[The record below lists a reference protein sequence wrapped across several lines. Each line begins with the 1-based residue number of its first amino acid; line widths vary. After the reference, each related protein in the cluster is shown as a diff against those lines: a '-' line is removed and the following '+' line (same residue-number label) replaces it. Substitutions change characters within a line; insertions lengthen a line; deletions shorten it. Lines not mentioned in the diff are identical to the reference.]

1 MTQRGR
7 LRRVAVHV
15 AGEPPAG
22 ARLLFGEDPAEAARR
37 AAGLDA
43 QAVLEPVEVRT
54 ELASVP
60 GPGGPVGPHIDRVF
74 YRVRGAPGE
83 VPDAAPPAAADL
95 VAEEPARPGPALRR
109 FAAYGLVTDPGGR
122 LLLSL
127 IAPGYPGEGTWHLPG
142 GGVDDGED
150 PRAALRREV
159 FEETGQHAG
168 VGRLVGVRH
177 HHRSG
182 QMGPESATT
191 EIYAVWA
198 FFHAHVARPT
208 DPRVT
213 EEQGSTADCAWFTPE
228 ELPRIPLSAT
238 ARKGLAAL
246 APPGS

>member
-1 MTQRGR
+1 MTPPGP
-7 LRRVAVHV
+7 LRRVTVHV
-15 AGEPPAG
+15 AGEVPAG

-43 QAVLEPVEVRT
+43 RTPLEPVEVRT

-60 GPGGPVGPHIDRVF
+60 GAGGPVGLHIDRVF
-74 YRVRGAPGE
+74 YRVPGSA
-83 VPDAAPPAAADL
+83 AAPSAEAVPAAADL

-109 FAAYGLVTDPGGR
+109 FAAYGLVTDPDGR

-150 PRAALRREV
+150 ARAALRREV

-177 HHRSG
+177 HHRTG
-182 QMGPESATT
+182 QMGPESAAT

-208 DPRVT
+208 APRVV
-213 EEQGSTADCAWFTPE
+213 EEEGSTADCAWFAPE

-238 ARKGLAAL
+238 ARKGLDAL
-246 APPGS
+246 APPGG